1 MKIGDILSAV
11 EESAPDYLEHYFEVT
26 MQKTTTRSIDY
37 VMGVDTIKVE
47 ADFTAQVEHNHDDN
61 LTCCKPN
68 HSNCEVVV
76 VHLNPRMLAGKD
88 GVHRRVVDVH
98 VWYGIGPTASKHKEA
113 DSHFHNAYL
122 AHIIDYYKA
131 NLYKFVDAP
140 GAELKSVFYKGRFN
154 FKYLAEY
161 AKDFG
166 VKVMHIFPPTAH
178 GKGYVDALGQTPGR
192 LLNHEERMKRRMET
206 AYELFKL
213 VRGKRGGVVPES
225 ERGKGRFAV
234 HGYYVNYLTS
244 DPEDPHLED
253 DDVIYIDRSTKWNVC
268 GLPGSNEMHFFASAN
283 LRLDPTDDEH
293 ILAKPFFCV
302 CEACRVTE
310 FHKCKATE
318 WTGHHTTHSIR
329 YTDTPRA
336 TFKRAEVLGAFTAFA
351 NSASDGDALVFALE
365 EDDGHPYGI
374 AIADG
379 PPFKAEKALKT
390 AADGVSQKIITG
402 EWCAR
407 IKFWLR
413 RDAED
418 PLKFTR
424 AVVLDN
430 SGRIAATVFSFE
442 NMQLTPKGPL
452 RCDSPGFPDVNYLS
466 EADHDA
472 LLQKNWSRFQR
483 RF

>member
-1 MKIGDILSAV
+1 
-11 EESAPDYLEHYFEVT
+11 
-26 MQKTTTRSIDY
+26 
-37 VMGVDTIKVE
+37 
-47 ADFTAQVEHNHDDN
+47 
-61 LTCCKPN
+61 
-68 HSNCEVVV
+68 
-76 VHLNPRMLAGKD
+76 
-88 GVHRRVVDVH
+88 
-98 VWYGIGPTASKHKEA
+98 
-113 DSHFHNAYL
+113 
-122 AHIIDYYKA
+122 
-131 NLYKFVDAP
+131 
-140 GAELKSVFYKGRFN
+140 
-154 FKYLAEY
+154 
-161 AKDFG
+161 
-166 VKVMHIFPPTAH
+166 
-178 GKGYVDALGQTPGR
+178 
-192 LLNHEERMKRRMET
+192 MKRRIET

-234 HGYYVNYLTS
+234 NGYYVNYLTS
-244 DPEDPHLED
+244 DPEDPHLDD

-268 GLPGSNEMHFFASAN
+268 GLPGSNEMYFFAG
-283 LRLDPTDDEH
+283 LDPTDDEH

-351 NSASDGDALVFALE
+351 DSVSDGDALVFAIE

-379 PPFKAEKALKT
+379 PPFKADRVLKT
-390 AADGVSQKIITG
+390 GADGVSQKIITG

-418 PLKFTR
+418 PLKFSPAPLTAER
-424 AVVLDN
+424 
-430 SGRIAATVFSFE
+430 GRIAATIFSLK
-442 NMQLTPKGPL
+442 NMQLTPKVSL
-452 RCDSPGFPDVNYLS
+452 RLDSSNAEPVYFLS
-466 EADHDA
+466 ISDHDA
-472 LLQKNWSRFQR
+472 LLRKNWERFR
-483 RF
+483 HRL